1 MAIDQTN
8 FEIDQYYKLNL
19 QHLKL
24 SFGSSLFAL
33 FVGLA
38 ALLMGVWAIL
48 QGNSGLSPQL
58 SIIGGVLTEFIGAG
72 FFYLYSKNLNQLNIF
87 YQKLIKKHDTF
98 YAISLASQI
107 PDQDKASVIKAIVG
121 SLLSRDEPPTPP
133 EVLKAP
139 DYPQMPTHCII

>member
-133 EVLKAP
+133 EVLKA
-139 DYPQMPTHCII
+139 IIENQR